1 MHLHD
6 HLHHKLHA
14 MHRLHAF
21 DWDGDPGD
29 ADIRHAGRG
38 PFGGGRNRDDHFG
51 PFAEWDGLRGG
62 GRRGSGRMFGHG
74 DLKLLLLALI
84 EQEPRHGY
92 ELIRTIEDMFHGQY
106 SPSPGTVY
114 PTLTLLEEM
123 GYVAAQSEESGR
135 KRFAITNEGRAFLD
149 ENRATVEAVMQSTQR
164 KARFAAKLA
173 TPMAIRDAVHALKH
187 ALAMRASKWDKA
199 EAERVIAIL
208 ERAAR
213 EIAAGDERD

>member
-6 HLHHKLHA
+6 KLHYKLHA
-14 MHRLHAF
+14 MHRHHAF
-21 DWDGDPGD
+21 ERDDDSGD
-29 ADIRHAGRG
+29 ADARFAGRG
-38 PFGGGRNRDDHFG
+38 PFGGGRHRHDDFG
-51 PFAEWDGLRGG
+51 SFADWNGLRGG
-62 GRRGSGRMFGHG
+62 GRSGGGRMFGHG

-114 PTLTLLEEM
+114 PTLTLLEER
-123 GYVAAQSEESGR
+123 GYVAAKSEEGGR
-135 KRFAITNEGRAFLD
+135 KRYAIADEGRAFLH
-149 ENRATVEAVMQSTQR
+149 ENRAIVEAVMESTER

-173 TPMAIRDAVHALKH
+173 TPMAIRDAVHGLKH
-187 ALAMRASKWDKA
+187 ALAMRVSKWDKA
-199 EAERVIAIL
+199 EAERVVAIL

-213 EIAAGDERD
+213 EIAAGGKRD